1 MEPSLVAIE
10 ILNGIVLGVIYALVA
25 AGLTLIFGM
34 LDIPNFAHG
43 AFYALGAYV
52 AYTAMAH
59 AGFPLALIAAPLAVG
74 IVGIIID
81 ALFIRRLARAGHTY
95 QILFT
100 LGLVLIVQEAIV
112 LIWGPNPLSVEIPH
126 GLTGGVA
133 LGVISFPYYR
143 VFLVAVAA
151 LLIAAVWIILERTT
165 LGAIIRAGI
174 EDPEMVDAIG
184 YDVQGLFTIVFGA
197 GVALAAIAGALVLP
211 LRGGQP
217 AMGNEL
223 NALSFVVVVIG
234 GLGSFAGAVVGGI
247 LVGLVQSLMSIVF
260 PAADEVAIFV
270 AMAVVLLV
278 RPQGLFGRR

>member
-1 MEPSLVAIE
+1 VEPSLVAIE

-52 AYTAMAH
+52 AYTAMTH
-59 AGFPLALIAAPLAVG
+59 AGFPLALLAAPLAVG
-74 IVGIIID
+74 LVGIVID
-81 ALFIRRLARAGHTY
+81 ALFIRRLAHAGHTY

-100 LGLVLIVQEAIV
+100 LGLVLIVQESIV
-112 LIWGPNPLSVEIPH
+112 LIWGPSPLSVEVPR
-126 GLTGGVA
+126 GLTGGIA

-143 VFLVAVAA
+143 VFLVVVAA
-151 LLIAAVWIILERTT
+151 LLIAAVWIVLERTK
-165 LGAIIRAGI
+165 LGAVIRAGI

-184 YDVQGLFTIVFGA
+184 YDVQRLFTIVFGI
-197 GVALAAIAGALVLP
+197 GVALAAIAGALILP

-234 GLGSFAGAVVGGI
+234 GLGSFAGAVVAGI

>member
-52 AYTAMAH
+52 AYTAMTH
-59 AGFPLALIAAPLAVG
+59 AGFPLALLAAPLAVG
-74 IVGIIID
+74 LVGIIID

-100 LGLVLIVQEAIV
+100 LGLVLIVQESIV
-112 LIWGPNPLSVEIPH
+112 LIWGPNPLSVEVPR
-126 GLTGGVA
+126 GLTGGIA
-133 LGVISFPYYR
+133 LGIISFPYYR
-143 VFLVAVAA
+143 VFLAVVAA
-151 LLIAAVWIILERTT
+151 LLIAAVWIVLERTK
-165 LGAIIRAGI
+165 LGAVIRAGI

-184 YDVQGLFTIVFGA
+184 YDVQRLFTLVFGI
-197 GVALAAIAGALVLP
+197 GVALAAIAGALILP

-234 GLGSFAGAVVGGI
+234 GLGSFAGAVVAGI

>member
-10 ILNGIVLGVIYALVA
+10 VLNGVVLGVIYALVA

-52 AYTAMAH
+52 AYSAMLH
-59 AGFPLALIAAPLAVG
+59 AGFPFALIAAPLAVG
-74 IVGIIID
+74 VLGLIVD

-100 LGLVLIVQEAIV
+100 LGIVLIVQESIV
-112 LIWGPNPLSVEIPH
+112 LIWGANPTSVDIPAALQGGISL
-126 GLTGGVA
+126 GL
-133 LGVISFPYYR
+133 ISFPYYR
-143 VFLVAVAA
+143 LFLVGVAA
-151 LLIAAVWIILERTT
+151 ILIAAVWLGLERTK

-184 YDVQGLFTIVFGA
+184 YDVQRLFTIVFGA
-197 GVALAAIAGALVLP
+197 GVALAAVAGALILP

-217 AMGNEL
+217 AMGNDL
-223 NALSFVVVVIG
+223 NAISFVVVVIG
-234 GLGSFAGAVVGGI
+234 GLGSYAGAVVSGI
-247 LVGLVQSLMSIVF
+247 LIGLVQSLMTLVF

-270 AMAVVLLV
+270 AMALVLLL